1 MKPER
6 WQQIE
11 QLYHAALKLE
21 PSQRSAYLQEACAGD
36 EQLRRE
42 AESLLG
48 YQQQAKSFIEIP
60 ALQEAAQVLTE
71 SSAQSG
77 VRRLIFHN
85 FLA

>member
-21 PSQRSAYLQEACAGD
+21 PSERSAFLQEACAGD

-60 ALQEAAQVLTE
+60 AVQEAAQVLTE